1 MGFRY
6 INFIENWLASNV
18 TEADDYGG
26 PKLAIELATQLR
38 TDAIAQGVTPDD
50 MEADP
55 GDLEVIVY
63 QTMHH
68 EFDPSLPGFEAQLAR
83 IKRRM
88 DMLLEMIND
97 LKSYNTTVGQW
108 QNGTLVDVTNE
119 WIDDLEIELDQW
131 MLKLES
137 ELREN
142 REQGED
148 PSG

>member
-1 MGFRY
+1 M
-6 INFIENWLASNV
+6 
-18 TEADDYGG
+18 
-26 PKLAIELATQLR
+26 
-38 TDAIAQGVTPDD
+38 
-50 MEADP
+50 
-55 GDLEVIVY
+55 EVIVY

-142 REQGED
+142 REQGGD

>member
-18 TEADDYGG
+18 TKADDYGG
-26 PKLAIELATQLR
+26 PKRAIELATQLR

-68 EFDPSLPGFEAQLAR
+68 GFGPALPGFEAQLAR

-88 DMLLEMIND
+88 DLLLEMLND
-97 LKSYNTTVGQW
+97 LKSYNTIVGQR
-108 QNGTLVDVTNE
+108 QDGKLVDVTNE
-119 WIDDLEIELDQW
+119 WIAGLEFELHQW
-131 MLKLES
+131 MLELEF
-137 ELREN
+137 ELRKN
-142 REQGED
+142 REQGGD
-148 PSG
+148 LAG